1 MKIVKKGNVYKK
13 ASWFKGHGE
22 EIFMTLSILVGVW
35 LILTT
40 LFIWG

>member
-13 ASWFKGHGE
+13 ASWFKEHGE
-22 EIFMTLSILVGVW
+22 EIFMTFSILVGVG